1 MIADGGLL
9 ESLQASALTP
19 GTNLRGRALGAA
31 WTFLL
36 PAQRVARIVCV
47 GDPSRA
53 AVARLMVLGDRVDLL
68 VEAGAAGRWARTAE
82 VHGWLGLRV
91 LTDARELHPSYDLAW
106 ATTGARRE
114 WMIGAFRSARLRYRE
129 HRSIR
134 LPGSRSSSNG
144 RSASDRELV
153 VRLGPW
159 LGEVRW
165 AVPAGD
171 PVVADFVRDRHV
183 EEAGLRD
190 ALAARGVP
198 RAGDLARVLHLGGE
212 PARRFVRV
220 GRLAGLPD
228 PGPLLLPAYL
238 RALDPESFARSGWA
252 MSASGAYRTKKV
264 LFHIFGEGHRSPDV
278 IAKLV
283 SHASDA
289 PLLEQ
294 AYRGLAAASEHGIT
308 ARGRAPEPVLFARP
322 DGVTVLVERMIDGR
336 PFEGRSWGTADCPFA
351 LDALDGLIE
360 IGELTRRSAAPVVVA
375 AELSGII
382 DRFIALYRPT
392 SRVGGVLREAVRR
405 IEQSREVIPI
415 VGMHGDAGRQNL
427 LVDQAG
433 RVVFLDWERWEPAGL
448 PLWDVAHFARS
459 YSTWATRRSRPTG
472 RLAALKS
479 QFVDG
484 GPLTPFVTRAFD
496 DGARRL
502 GVERGLIA
510 SLVLTSL
517 VADAVREAERLEPQR
532 RANGYFV
539 RALELLCASLDSP
552 VTRRL
557 LGIDESGWAV
567 P

>member
-1 MIADGGLL
+1 MIADGVLL
-9 ESLQASALTP
+9 ESLRASALTP

-36 PAQRVARIVCV
+36 PTQRIARVVCI
-47 GDPSRA
+47 GEPSRA
-53 AVARLMVLGDRVDLL
+53 ALARLLVLGDQVDLL
-68 VEAGAAGRWARTAE
+68 AEPGAAGRWAETAE
-82 VHGWLGLRV
+82 THGQPGLRV
-91 LTDARELHPSYDLAW
+91 LTDAHELEPPYDLAW
-106 ATTGARRE
+106 ATTGARRA
-114 WMIGAFRSARLRYRE
+114 WMIGAYRSARLRYRE
-129 HRSIR
+129 HRSIH
-134 LPGSRSSSNG
+134 LPGSRGSLNG
-144 RSASDRELV
+144 RSSSDRELV

-165 AVPAGD
+165 AVPVGD
-171 PVVADFVRDRHV
+171 PVVADFVRDRHL

-190 ALAARGVP
+190 ALAARGIP

-212 PARRFVRV
+212 PARRFVRI

-238 RALDPESFARSGWA
+238 RTLDPESFANSGWA

-264 LFHIFGEGHRSPDV
+264 LFHIFGAGQRSPDL

-294 AYRGLAAASEHGIT
+294 AYRGLTAAGEHGIT
-308 ARGRAPEPVLFARP
+308 ARGRAPEAILFARP
-322 DGVTVLVERMIDGR
+322 DGVTVLVERMINGR

-360 IGELTRRSAAPVVVA
+360 IGELTRRSAAPGVVA
-375 AELSGII
+375 AELGGII
-382 DRFIALYRPT
+382 DRFIELYRPT
-392 SRVGGVLREAVRR
+392 ARVGGVLREAVRR
-405 IEQSREVIPI
+405 IEQSHEEIP
-415 VGMHGDAGRQNL
+415 VVAMHGDAGRQNL
-427 LVDQAG
+427 LVDEGG

-459 YSTWATRRSRPTG
+459 YSSWAIRRSRPTG

-496 DGARRL
+496 EGARRL
-502 GVERGLIA
+502 GVERSLIA
-510 SLVLTSL
+510 PLVLTSL
-517 VADAVREAERLEPQR
+517 VADAVREAERLEPHR
-532 RANGYFV
+532 RASGYFV

-557 LGIDESGWAV
+557 LGIDPSGWAI